1 MNHFISVEDIADPS
15 GDYGKNLKSLIAL
28 SEKYKKNP
36 FADEHFGKKKTLG
49 LIFFNPSLRTRL
61 SSIKAAQNLGMNVI
75 SMNTSQDSWLLETAD
90 GVVMD
95 QGSAEH
101 IKEAAAV
108 MGTYCDILAV
118 RAFPELKNREEDYQ
132 NHMIN
137 GFVKHAG
144 VPIINL
150 ESATLHPLQSLT
162 DLMTMESLRPNKK
175 LNITMTWAPH
185 IKPLPQSVANSFA
198 QWVGK
203 TAHQVTIAQPS
214 GFELAQEFTVGAK
227 IMHDQ
232 DEALKNADIVYVK
245 NWSSYHDYGKVGDFP
260 DWQVTSSKMALTNQ
274 ALLMHC
280 LPVRRNLVI
289 ADEVMD
295 SANSVVIE
303 QAGNREFAAQAVLK
317 KILENLN

>member
-1 MNHFISVEDIADPS
+1 MNHFISVEDVSDPS
-15 GDYGKNLKSLIAL
+15 GDYSKNLKSLIAKA
-28 SEKYKKNP
+28 ERYKKNP
-36 FADEHFGKKKTLG
+36 FADEEYGKRKTLG

-61 SSIKAAQNLGMNVI
+61 STIKAAQNLGMDVI
-75 SMNTSQDSWLLETAD
+75 TLNTSQDSWALETAD

-108 MGTYCDILAV
+108 MGTYCDILGV
-118 RAFPELKNREEDYQ
+118 RFFPGLKNKEEDYK

-137 GFVKHAG
+137 GFVKYAG
-144 VPIINL
+144 VPVINL

-162 DLMTMESLRPNKK
+162 DLMTMESLRPHKN
-175 LNITMTWAPH
+175 LNITLTWAPH
-185 IKPLPQSVANSFA
+185 VKPLPQSVANSFA
-198 QWVGK
+198 QWIGK
-203 TAHQVTIAQPS
+203 TTHSLTIAQPS
-214 GFELAQEFTVGAK
+214 GFELSEEFTTGAM
-227 IMHDQ
+227 IMNDQ

-245 NWSSYHDYGKVGDFP
+245 NWSAFHDYGKVGKFP
-260 DWQVTSSKMALTNQ
+260 DWQITAQKMALTNQ

-289 ADEVMD
+289 SDEVLN
-295 SANSVVIE
+295 SENSVVIE

-317 KILENLN
+317 TILENLN